1 MTLSPHLVTA
11 IAIIAPGLVFIVYG
25 RVRAHRHRGA
35 LVAEDQPIRGKRGRA
50 GLENQ
55 ANILFERKAEPVP
68 SFLLRRFTVPQRTYL
83 RQQYAP
89 AITGYMLCAYLIFVA
104 VSVGLLSRNPSYAAA
119 NVALRIW
126 SSYVD
131 VLTGAGYL
139 SVIAAL
145 LTAMTVVAYLKT
157 PSSAVFMRTR
167 PLSHRFLFWGRTS
180 FALAGILAATLTT
193 ILASMLLLFFIYGP
207 VWKLAVGW
215 LASIVRLSLSLLTTT
230 ALVFS
235 IFVALSC
242 LSRRTPAKG
251 SRAFLPALLG
261 GIFCTL
267 AIRAPRFAFTS
278 TIPRMFFLFPTQA
291 SPQPLAFALVPMLC
305 VVMLLL
311 LAQRLSTRFE
321 I

>member
-145 LTAMTVVAYLKT
+145 LTAMTVVAYLENTKFGGLHAHPAALPQVSFLGT
-157 PSSAVFMRTR
+157 HLLRPGRHSRGYAYDNPCLDAASFLYLRSSLETR
-167 PLSHRFLFWGRTS
+167 LG
-180 FALAGILAATLTT
+180 
-193 ILASMLLLFFIYGP
+193 LASLH
-207 VWKLAVGW
+207 
-215 LASIVRLSLSLLTTT
+215 R
-230 ALVFS
+230 
-235 IFVALSC
+235 
-242 LSRRTPAKG
+242 
-251 SRAFLPALLG
+251 
-261 GIFCTL
+261 
-267 AIRAPRFAFTS
+267 
-278 TIPRMFFLFPTQA
+278 
-291 SPQPLAFALVPMLC
+291 SPQPVAAYHDGARVQYLRGLVVPLAAY
-305 VVMLLL
+305 
-311 LAQRLSTRFE
+311 AE
-321 I
+321 EGG